1 MKTIKT
7 EKNTNEYTNQL
18 STILPRQN
26 GTPAAIS
33 ALAASLVRG
42 KELSK

>member
-1 MKTIKT
+1 MKTTKI

-18 STILPRQN
+18 LTILPRQN
-26 GTPAAIS
+26 GTPAGIS
-33 ALAASLVRG
+33 ALAASLLRG